1 MNNFLKKVI
10 AQSPDDLQ
18 IISAICAES
27 KVKISDIKYLPST
40 KIFLLSVLRIDKETD
55 SSKPINSVIK
65 FEFIESSKSK
75 NINQSNAD
83 LTLELFAIDIF
94 KKKENFEIV
103 LLFSKNG
110 IITLLAYN
118 RIFKFHSLQKPKNI
132 KYVDNFKNKLE
143 YKHVP
148 LQSVG
153 IYVPANLP
161 STLLMNAVPAKI
173 SGVKRIVLANPKL
186 NGKLNPAVLYAAK
199 KVGINEIYSMGGAQ
213 AIASL
218 AYIQKVNKIVGPGN
232 IYVARSKREVF
243 GDVGTEGMV
252 AGPSEICVLADS
264 KTDLNQV
271 ITSMIGQAE
280 HDVNS
285 QCILITKDKKLAN
298 KFNIEIKESIKKV
311 QRKRVVLKS
320 LKNNGLIVLAQSDKQ
335 IIEAINEVAPEHLEI
350 NVSNYKKYLNQIHN
364 AGSIMIGKYSPMA
377 VSDYNVG
384 SNHVLPTLGSAKFS
398 SGLNLSEFY
407 KKISHITLTK
417 KGIEKLGESATH
429 LAEYEELD
437 NHAQSIKSR
446 MRR

>member
-1 MNNFLKKVI
+1 MIKVI
-10 AQSPDDLQ
+10 
-18 IISAICAES
+18 
-27 KVKISDIKYLPST
+27 
-40 KIFLLSVLRIDKETD
+40 
-55 SSKPINSVIK
+55 N
-65 FEFIESSKSK
+65 
-75 NINQSNAD
+75 
-83 LTLELFAIDIF
+83 F
-94 KKKENFEIV
+94 KKKNYKRELISFLDKRRSGKEVDTSIV
-103 LLFSKNG
+103 PKIIKDIKKNGEKALLKYEKKFSKNSE
-110 IITLLAYN
+110 IVPSKDKVNKAIRALDPKIKKSIDLAYN
-118 RIFKFHSLQKPKNI
+118 RIFKFHSLQKPKDI
-132 KYVDNFKNKLE
+132 KYVDNLKNKLE

-173 SGVKRIVLANPKL
+173 SGVKRIILANPKL
-186 NGKLNPAVLYAAK
+186 DGKLNPAVLYAAK
-199 KVGINEIYSMGGAQ
+199 KVGIKEIYSMGGAQ

-232 IYVARSKREVF
+232 VYVARSKREVF
-243 GDVGTEGMV
+243 GDVGTEGMI
-252 AGPSEICVLADS
+252 AGPSEICILADG

-285 QCILITKDKKLAN
+285 QCILITKDKKLVN
-298 KFNIEIKESIKKV
+298 KFNIEIKGRAQKV
-311 QRKRVVLKS
+311 QRKSLVLKS
-320 LKNNGLIVLAQSDKQ
+320 LKNNGLIVFAQTDKQ

-350 NVSNYKKYLNQIHN
+350 NVSNYKKYLNQIYN

-384 SNHVLPTLGSAKFS
+384 TNHVLPTLGSAKFS
-398 SGLNLSEFY
+398 SGLNSSEFY

-429 LAEYEELD
+429 LAEYEDLD
-437 NHAQSIKSR
+437 NHAQSIRSR
-446 MRR
+446 MKGK